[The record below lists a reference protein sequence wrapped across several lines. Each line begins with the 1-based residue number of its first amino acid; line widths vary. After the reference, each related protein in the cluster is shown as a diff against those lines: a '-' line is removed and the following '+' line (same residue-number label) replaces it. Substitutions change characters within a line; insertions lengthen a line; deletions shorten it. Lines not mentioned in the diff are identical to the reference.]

1 MNMERQLRE
10 EERIRAGYYQQHNY
24 TWQYV
29 LQPEEYQDLLSR
41 EVNGK
46 HLQIY
51 PFHPKNNWTD
61 FIRFKE
67 GPAGGDCD
75 SSAATMLTFKMVYTY
90 LNDGEIT
97 PQSKKYNEYQ
107 IKKAG
112 AKYCG
117 DTMTYCGD
125 TMTSGWTP
133 LKRYLAYQHQALQD
147 KTLQDKNHELF
158 DDFDTWVKVKDDGVP
173 ITNFEN
179 DCKRGFREYCYYFAE
194 QMAAPVGQVL
204 SSDCK
209 LFLENVWNQGN
220 MIPVPEFFNK
230 ARAREDYGDT
240 IDRMLTYLYY
250 FIISDGNDKYLKL
263 LFCVE
268 EKCKTDIEEAE
279 KATKA
284 VEKTKEWI
292 SQVCGEK
299 MNKEAWNTFVEI
311 HFLQPFCN
319 LDKNGIYIP
328 VCMFNNQP
336 LQYAYFPY
344 YEKQL
349 RFLPGTLEECECF
362 FRTCNTAILERSRLI
377 QEKIKKR

>member
-1 MNMERQLRE
+1 MRGENFMNMERQLRE

-46 HLQIY
+46 HLQIH

-61 FIRFKE
+61 FIRFKV
-67 GPAGGDCD
+67 GNAGGDCD

-90 LNDGEIT
+90 LNDGKII
-97 PQSKKYNEYQ
+97 PQDGKYNEKYNEYK
-107 IKKAG
+107 IEKAG
-112 AKYCG
+112 AI
-117 DTMTYCGD
+117 YCGD
-125 TMTSGWTP
+125 TMTSGWAI
-133 LKRYLAYQHQALQD
+133 LKRYLAYQHKALQD
-147 KTLQDKNHELF
+147 KNPELF
-158 DDFDTWVKVKDDGVP
+158 DDFDKWVKVKYDGVP

-179 DCKRGFREYCYYFAE
+179 DCKRGFKEYCYYFAE
-194 QMAAPVGQVL
+194 QMAAPVGRVL

-230 ARAREDYGDT
+230 ARASDEYGDT

-250 FIISDGNDKYLKL
+250 FVMSTGDDKYLKSGGNDIYLKL

-268 EKCKTDIEEAE
+268 KKCKTDIEEA
-279 KATKA
+279 
-284 VEKTKEWI
+284 EKTKEWI

-299 MNKEAWNTFVEI
+299 TGKGAWNTFVEI

-336 LQYAYFPY
+336 LRYTYPPY
-344 YEKQL
+344 YKKQL

-377 QEKIKKR
+377 QEKIKEV

>member
-1 MNMERQLRE
+1 MRGENFMNMERQLRE

-46 HLQIY
+46 HLQIH

-61 FIRFKE
+61 FIRFKV
-67 GPAGGDCD
+67 GNAGGDCD

-90 LNDGEIT
+90 LNDGKII
-97 PQSKKYNEYQ
+97 PQDGKYNEYK
-107 IKKAG
+107 IEKAG
-112 AKYCG
+112 AI
-117 DTMTYCGD
+117 YCGD
-125 TMTSGWTP
+125 TMTSGWAI
-133 LKRYLAYQHQALQD
+133 LKRYLAYQHKALQD
-147 KTLQDKNHELF
+147 KNPELF
-158 DDFDTWVKVKDDGVP
+158 DDFDKWVKVKYDGVP

-179 DCKRGFREYCYYFAE
+179 DCKRGFKEYCYYFAE

-299 MNKEAWNTFVEI
+299 TGKGAWNTFVEI
-311 HFLQPFCN
+311 HFLQPFCK
-319 LDKNGIYIP
+319 LDENGIYIP

-336 LQYAYFPY
+336 LRYTHPPY

-377 QEKIKKR
+377 QEKIKEV

>member
-1 MNMERQLRE
+1 
-10 EERIRAGYYQQHNY
+10 
-24 TWQYV
+24 
-29 LQPEEYQDLLSR
+29 
-41 EVNGK
+41 
-46 HLQIY
+46 
-51 PFHPKNNWTD
+51 
-61 FIRFKE
+61 
-67 GPAGGDCD
+67 
-75 SSAATMLTFKMVYTY
+75 
-90 LNDGEIT
+90 
-97 PQSKKYNEYQ
+97 
-107 IKKAG
+107 
-112 AKYCG
+112 
-117 DTMTYCGD
+117 MTYCGD

-344 YEKQL
+344 YKKQL